1 MDRYYIYG
9 KITEELDLAI
19 NNLQNDDIDWLI
31 DSLMND
37 LKELKK

>member
-9 KITEELDLAI
+9 KIIKELDLAI
-19 NNLQNDDIDWLI
+19 NNLRNDDMDWLI
-31 DSLMND
+31 DNLMND